1 MSRPDD
7 DPAGLLGL
15 AAPYALHAV
24 SDVERAAIERAL
36 HDADPAEAQAFRSEV
51 RHIHE
56 TMADVAALTA
66 VEPPEHLKTR
76 VIAAVQ
82 TRSLET
88 RPRWFQQTSLRV
100 AAVAATLLVGLA
112 IGAGWAFL
120 GRSPAPESATA
131 RILAAPDVRAMS
143 GAIPGGGTATVVFSP
158 ELHKGV
164 LVMNDVAPPQPGTVY
179 ELWLVG
185 PNGPQPA
192 GTMDAHAISPSTTA
206 VIDNLG
212 DSTVVGL
219 SVEPPGGSRKPTGA
233 MFATLRLT

>member
-1 MSRPDD
+1 MSKPDEA
-7 DPAGLLGL
+7 PAGLLGL

-24 SDVERAAIERAL
+24 SDGERAAIESAL
-36 HDADPAEAQAFRSEV
+36 HDADPAEAQAFRNEV

-66 VEPPEHLKTR
+66 VEPPEHLKAR
-76 VIAAVQ
+76 VIATTAQ
-82 TRSLET
+82 I
-88 RPRWFQQTSLRV
+88 RPKWFQRTLPRV

-112 IGAGWAFL
+112 IGIGWMLLA
-120 GRSPAPESATA
+120 RSPAPESAAA
-131 RILAAPDVRAMS
+131 RILSAPDVRAVS
-143 GAIPGGGTATVVFSP
+143 GAIPSGGTATVVFSP
-158 ELHKGV
+158 ELRKGV

-219 SVEPPGGSRKPTGA
+219 SVEPPGGSRTPTGA
-233 MFATLRLT
+233 MFAELGLT

>member
-1 MSRPDD
+1 MSRPGEP
-7 DPAGLLGL
+7 PAGLLGL

-24 SDVERAAIERAL
+24 SDTERAAIERAL
-36 HDADPAEAQAFRSEV
+36 READPAEAQAFRNEV
-51 RHIHE
+51 RRIHE

-66 VEPPEHLKTR
+66 VEPPERLKAR
-76 VIAAVQ
+76 IVAATAQ
-82 TRSLET
+82 TR
-88 RPRWFQQTSLRV
+88 PKWFQRTSLRV

-112 IGAGWAFL
+112 AGAGWMLL
-120 GRSPAPESATA
+120 GRSPAPPSAAA
-131 RILAAPDVRAMS
+131 RILAAPDVRAVS

-158 ELHKGV
+158 ELHKAV
-164 LVMNDVAPPQPGTVY
+164 LVMNDVAPPRPGTVY

-185 PNGPQPA
+185 PNGPEPA

-233 MFATLRLT
+233 MFAELRLA